1 MYGVGPGSIS
11 FFALIFGFV
20 IVMVIIKTI
29 GSVFRERARAQ
40 ADDKKDDMFIN
51 YDLRLK
57 KLEER
62 ITNLETIVLEQE
74 RYKKF
79 SSL

>member
-1 MYGVGPGSIS
+1 MYGPGSIS
-11 FFALIFGFV
+11 FFVLVFGFV

-29 GSVFRERARAQ
+29 GGVYREKAKGQ
-40 ADDKKDDMFIN
+40 ANKKDDEFID

-62 ITNLETIVLEQE
+62 IANLETIVLEQE
-74 RYKKF
+74 KYRKF

>member
-1 MYGVGPGSIS
+1 MYGPGSIS
-11 FFALIFGFV
+11 FFVLVFGFV
-20 IVMVIIKTI
+20 IVMVVIKTI
-29 GSVFRERARAQ
+29 GSILREKVRTQ
-40 ADDKKDDMFIN
+40 PNKKDDMSID
-51 YDLRLK
+51 YDLRLQ

-62 ITNLETIVLEQE
+62 IANLETIVLEQE

>member
-1 MYGVGPGSIS
+1 MYGGPPLG
-11 FFALIFGFV
+11 FFAIVFGFV

-29 GSVFRERARAQ
+29 GNVLKEKAKAQ
-40 ADDKKDDMFIN
+40 TYNKKDDEYID

-62 ITNLETIVLEQE
+62 IANLETIVLEQE
-74 RYKKF
+74 RYNKF
-79 SSL
+79 SAL

>member
-1 MYGVGPGSIS
+1 MFEAPLILAVIFTFVSI
-11 FFALIFGFV
+11 
-20 IVMVIIKTI
+20 IIWI
-29 GSVFRERARAQ
+29 GHSSKITRERIRAE
-40 ADDKKDDMFIN
+40 AEKKDDNYFD

-62 ITNLETIVLEQE
+62 IANLETIVLEQE
-74 RYKKF
+74 RDKRF

>member
-1 MYGVGPGSIS
+1 VYGPPLG

-20 IVMVIIKTI
+20 IVMVVIKTI
-29 GSVFRERARAQ
+29 GGVVKEKARAQ
-40 ADDKKDDMFIN
+40 ASQKDDEYID
-51 YDLRLK
+51 YDLRLR

-62 ITNLETIVLEQE
+62 IANLETIVLEQE
-74 RYKKF
+74 KYRKF

>member
-1 MYGVGPGSIS
+1 MYGPGSLS
-11 FFALIFGFV
+11 FFVLVFGFV
-20 IVMVIIKTI
+20 IVMVAIKTI
-29 GSVFRERARAQ
+29 GNIYKEKARAQ
-40 ADDKKDDMFIN
+40 PGAKDDLSAE

-62 ITNLETIVLEQE
+62 IANLETIVLEQE
-74 RYKKF
+74 RYNKF

>member
-1 MYGVGPGSIS
+1 MYPGSIS
-11 FFALIFGFV
+11 FFILIFGFV
-20 IVMVIIKTI
+20 IVMVLIKTI
-29 GSVFRERARAQ
+29 GGIFREKARAQ
-40 ADDKKDDMFIN
+40 PDIKKDDMFID
-51 YDLRLK
+51 YDFRLK

-62 ITNLETIVLEQE
+62 IANLETIVLEQE

>member
-1 MYGVGPGSIS
+1 MYGPPLG

-20 IVMVIIKTI
+20 IVLVVIKTI
-29 GSVFRERARAQ
+29 GNVFKEKAKAPANQ
-40 ADDKKDDMFIN
+40 TDDEYID
-51 YDLRLK
+51 YDLRLR

-62 ITNLETIVLEQE
+62 IANLETIVLEQE
-74 RYKKF
+74 KYRKF

>member
-1 MYGVGPGSIS
+1 MWEAPLV
-11 FFALIFGFV
+11 LTVIFTFV
-20 IVMVIIKTI
+20 IILVLI
-29 GSVFRERARAQ
+29 GHVSKIQREKIRANAE
-40 ADDKKDDMFIN
+40 KKDDNYID

-57 KLEER
+57 KLEDR
-62 ITNLETIVLEQE
+62 IANLETIVLEQE